1 MNGGRFSF
9 FIATGALSA
18 LALVLIPSSPS
29 HADFQSGREAY
40 LSGDYAKAFE
50 QFLPS
55 AMQGNAKSR
64 IGLGL
69 LLARGQGIKA
79 DFVGSYAWFDMA
91 AAEAI
96 GEHVVVR
103 ILARTNRDFLRKHM
117 TDEQVAR
124 AKLRSTMILATAETL
139 KVPAPLGSRQA
150 RHTRKQIQK
159 PADTSTRPND
169 RANADPNGAT
179 PYQIQLAALRNGYP
193 TELLSIWSQLTHRHA
208 FLNQLHPV
216 LVRIDLGNSGIYEAL
231 RVGQFD
237 SPRSAYVTCDVLIED
252 SQDCFVVAK

>member
-9 FIATGALSA
+9 LIATGALSA
-18 LALVLIPSSPS
+18 LAFVLMPNSPS
-29 HADFQSGREAY
+29 RADFLSGREAY
-40 LSGDYAKAFE
+40 LSGDYVKAFE
-50 QFLPS
+50 EFLPS
-55 AMQGNAKSR
+55 AMQGNVRSR

-69 LLARGQGIKA
+69 LLARGQGMKP

-91 AAEAI
+91 SVEGN

-124 AKLRSTMILATAETL
+124 AKLRSTMILATPETL
-139 KVPAPLGSRQA
+139 KIPVPLRSNSVS
-150 RHTRKQIQK
+150 HTRKKQRT
-159 PADTSTRPND
+159 PSEGAS
-169 RANADPNGAT
+169 RANNGTSADPDSAM

-193 TELLSIWSQLTHRHA
+193 KELLTIWSQLTHRHA
-208 FLNQLHPV
+208 FLNRLHPV
-216 LVRIDLGNSGIYEAL
+216 LVRIDLGDSGVYEAL

>member
-1 MNGGRFSF
+1 MSARQFSLLF
-9 FIATGALSA
+9 ATGALSA
-18 LALVLIPSSPS
+18 LAFVLMSTSQS
-29 HADFQSGREAY
+29 RADFRSGREAY
-40 LSGDYAKAFE
+40 LSGDYIKAFE
-50 QFLPS
+50 EFLPS
-55 AMQGNAKSR
+55 AMRGNAKSR

-69 LLARGQGIKA
+69 LLARGQGMKP

-91 AAEAI
+91 AVEGN

-139 KVPAPLGSRQA
+139 KVPARLRSHPAL
-150 RHTRKQIQK
+150 HTRKEQRK
-159 PADTSTRPND
+159 PANTVARANN
-169 RANADPNGAT
+169 RANADPTVAI

-193 TELLSIWSQLTHRHA
+193 KELLTIWSHLTHRHA

-216 LVRIDLGNSGIYEAL
+216 LVRMDLGDSGVYEAL